1 MRAAY
6 GGDEKREDGK
16 QNGKGMRV
24 CGGEGR
30 SAAGSLERL
39 LTVRGGGRARR
50 DESGGWPRLRYTR
63 MRRAPMHDEA
73 TRNNQA

>member
-1 MRAAY
+1 MSMRAAY

-39 LTVRGGGRARR
+39 LTVRGGGRARPPRR
-50 DESGGWPRLRYTR
+50 DESGGRP
-63 MRRAPMHDEA
+63 
-73 TRNNQA
+73 